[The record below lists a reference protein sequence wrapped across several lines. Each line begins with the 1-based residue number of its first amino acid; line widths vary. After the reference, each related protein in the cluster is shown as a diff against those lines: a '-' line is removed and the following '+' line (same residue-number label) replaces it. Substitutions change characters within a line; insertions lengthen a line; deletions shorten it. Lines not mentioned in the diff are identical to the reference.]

1 MMSATVPPLATTPDP
16 ARLGRPWLAPGLRT
30 AAPALLLLVLV
41 ATIGTLQPRFLGV
54 NTLLVVAADTVT
66 LFTLAAGITF
76 VVMLGSIDLSIQ
88 AVASLSS
95 VIVALSLA
103 RLGYW
108 AFPLA
113 VGVGLLVGALSGWLH
128 VGLRLPSFIVT
139 LAVSGLVASAA
150 LALSQTR
157 SVPVGA
163 AGRVYLG
170 WVNAVVLGLPAIL
183 PVGVLVAGLG
193 VWVQRRTTFGR
204 YSEAIGAGE
213 AATWASG
220 VRVGRQKVFAFAL
233 SGGLSALAGI
243 LLAGRLSSGSPTLAN
258 ELLLPAVAAVVV
270 GGTAITGGV
279 GGVGRTLIGALII
292 TVIRVGMTYVG
303 VNVFAQQIIFGVLLI
318 LSVAATTDRTK
329 VGIIK

>member
-1 MMSATVPPLATTPDP
+1 MSASVFSPATPASDRFRAGLA
-16 ARLGRPWLAPGLRT
+16 RFSPGLRT
-30 AAPALLLLVLV
+30 AAPSLLLLLLV
-41 ATIGTLQPRFLGV
+41 ATIGALQPSFLGV

-103 RLGYW
+103 RLGPW
-108 AFPLA
+108 ALPLA
-113 VGVGLLVGALSGWLH
+113 VGVGLLVGALNGWLH

-170 WVNAVVLGLPAIL
+170 WINAVVLGVPAIIS
-183 PVGVLVAGLG
+183 VGAVVAGAG

-233 SGGLSALAGI
+233 SGGLAALAGV

-258 ELLLPAVAAVVV
+258 ELLLPAIAAVVV

-279 GGVGRTLIGALII
+279 GGIGRTLVGALII

-318 LSVAATTDRTK
+318 LGVAVTTDRAK